1 MPKID
6 EMAMAMAIMARVTLT
21 VFGTLCGL
29 RPLCRAYVYQRKEAD
44 AKFDSA
50 FSEFGCLDVV
60 V

>member
-1 MPKID
+1 MPKIV
-6 EMAMAMAIMARVTLT
+6 EMAMAMAMARVTLT

-29 RPLCRAYVYQRKEAD
+29 RPLSRAYVYQRKEAD

-50 FSEFGCLDVV
+50 FSEFGCFDVV